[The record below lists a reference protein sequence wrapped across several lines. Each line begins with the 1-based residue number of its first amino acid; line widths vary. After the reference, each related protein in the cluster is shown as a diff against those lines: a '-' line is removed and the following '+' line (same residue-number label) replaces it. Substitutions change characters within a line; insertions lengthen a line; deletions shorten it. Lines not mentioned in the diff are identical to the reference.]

1 MIRKKT
7 TDKNTRKLDELSTA
21 IAINDINTI
30 HELLLNNIDLNA
42 PDSRGVYTDVRQSLY
57 HSSQIL
63 PLLDGVCVSPS
74 CQYQQ
79 AL

>member
-42 PDSRGVYTDVRQSLY
+42 PDSRGVYL
-57 HSSQIL
+57 
-63 PLLDGVCVSPS
+63 SPR
-74 CQYQQ
+74 CFGR
-79 AL
+79 